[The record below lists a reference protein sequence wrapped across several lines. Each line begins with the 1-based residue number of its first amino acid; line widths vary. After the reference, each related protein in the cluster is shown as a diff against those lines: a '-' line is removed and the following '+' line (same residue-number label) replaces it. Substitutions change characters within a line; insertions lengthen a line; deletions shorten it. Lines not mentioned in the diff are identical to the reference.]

1 MKVCDVALRH
11 GMASQH
17 LSTWRGLARSG
28 KLPMPVPAEE
38 GPFFAA
44 VEVAPEA
51 VLPSATN
58 EALIEIDADGV
69 VVRLSLST
77 GAVRIAEIAMALK
90 EG

>member
-1 MKVCDVALRH
+1 M
-11 GMASQH
+11 
-17 LSTWRGLARSG
+17 
-28 KLPMPVPAEE
+28 
-38 GPFFAA
+38 
-44 VEVAPEA
+44 APEA